1 MDKLGR
7 IKRLRPT
14 IKQTKALQFLK
25 EEKGISVRQAM
36 IKAGYSVAAANKG
49 KEFFKNK
56 GVQNYLAGLKEY
68 VTNQGLDNQK
78 MASKFKE
85 WIDATSKHPEIVGRD
100 EKGKPEYEYV
110 DGPDYDTQIKAYDR
124 WEKVMEM
131 GENGG
136 PKLKRRLSVE
146 EFVNDETEITV
157 EGGGSK

>member
-36 IKAGYSVAAANKG
+36 MKAGYSVAAANKG

-85 WIDATSKHPEIVGRD
+85 WIDAEKVLTSHTEPDRSV
-100 EKGKPEYEYV
+100 
-110 DGPDYDTQIKAYDR
+110 PDYDTQLKAYDR
-124 WEKVMEM
+124 WEKVMGM
-131 GENGG
+131 GESGD
-136 PKLKRRLSVE
+136 PKVKRRLTVE
-146 EFVNDETEITV
+146 EFINDDPAV
-157 EGGGSK
+157 EGGASK